1 MYLSN
6 RKGKTSLPYFRLH
19 FEETGEGKKLLI
31 DQSKSRESGGGPGY
45 KRIKRKALRCGWQ
58 LPPAAAAVFLSL
70 SRSSSSESSRE
81 VATLEWWR
89 DSCHRTHELCFI
101 SSCVLM
107 RGETRRAGKIK
118 GREQRSRRI

>member
-45 KRIKRKALRCGWQ
+45 KRIKRKALGCRWQ
-58 LPPAAAAVFLSL
+58 PPPAAAAVFLSL
-70 SRSSSSESSRE
+70 SLGAVPANPAVKWQLLSGGGTP
-81 VATLEWWR
+81 ATGLT
-89 DSCHRTHELCFI
+89 SF
-101 SSCVLM
+101 VLFLLVC
-107 RGETRRAGKIK
+107 
-118 GREQRSRRI
+118 